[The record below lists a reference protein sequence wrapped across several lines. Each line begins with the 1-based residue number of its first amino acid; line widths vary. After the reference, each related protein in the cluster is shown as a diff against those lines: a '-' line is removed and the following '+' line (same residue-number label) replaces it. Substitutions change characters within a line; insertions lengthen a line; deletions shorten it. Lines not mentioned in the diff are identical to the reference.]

1 MAIEKSLFGGK
12 MAEPQPCTISIMSL
26 YQTLAYPH
34 APNWQWLAVFGHQR
48 IGKVKTMGDMSE
60 IVTITSIITR
70 HFRNSIPISS
80 LNPAS
85 ASDCNIALCII
96 FGNSHNLN

>member
-34 APNWQWLAVFGHQR
+34 APNWQWLTVFGHQR
-48 IGKVKTMGDMSE
+48 VGKAKRWRYE
-60 IVTITSIITR
+60 
-70 HFRNSIPISS
+70 
-80 LNPAS
+80 
-85 ASDCNIALCII
+85 
-96 FGNSHNLN
+96 